1 MGVSKYQ
8 KKQLAN
14 AAFYIMN
21 QSRNDTL
28 MLVLVSNT
36 NSFLYSSQT
45 RPTQELLRYF
55 KSIGKENVNYSL

>member
-14 AAFYIMN
+14 AAFYTMN

-28 MLVLVSNT
+28 MLVLVLT
-36 NSFLYSSQT
+36 
-45 RPTQELLRYF
+45 PTASYIPHKPDQHR
-55 KSIGKENVNYSL
+55 NC